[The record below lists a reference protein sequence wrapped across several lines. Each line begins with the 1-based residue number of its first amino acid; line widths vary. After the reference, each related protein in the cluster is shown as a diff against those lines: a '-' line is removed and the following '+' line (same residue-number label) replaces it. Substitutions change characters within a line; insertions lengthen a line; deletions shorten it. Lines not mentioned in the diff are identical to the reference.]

1 MATYKPPQ
9 SPGVS
14 RSLLG
19 ACVIA
24 CCALLPPCATAAPDP
39 SEGAGHTEQLDHAQT
54 WRLDGW
60 RAFQKSFEMD
70 GQNQVLL
77 QVAPESE
84 APGFRIAVTTAHME
98 ALTLLADHMA
108 ERALLDS
115 YIKRL
120 FFKLGATPER
130 VTTWEC
136 SLQAGRTTSPSD
148 PTTPLRTPR
157 RSLHLPRPTR
167 LVARLHGL
175 GSHIRHPPRRPRLA
189 RRRRSTP
196 APPIGPF
203 SYPPPPHQAHTP
215 SFLPLTPPQ
224 NQNPSP
230 HLPHRNPQNT
240 LAALASAVY

>member
-148 PTTPLRTPR
+148 PTTPFGLQGEAFISPDQRGWWRACMDWDRT
-157 RSLHLPRPTR
+157 SGTL
-167 LVARLHGL
+167 LVALAWQEGADQPQPHPLALFHTLLLH
-175 GSHIRHPPRRPRLA
+175 
-189 RRRRSTP
+189 TK
-196 APPIGPF
+196 
-203 SYPPPPHQAHTP
+203 
-215 SFLPLTPPQ
+215 LTPP
-224 NQNPSP
+224 PSSP
-230 HLPHRNPQNT
+230 
-240 LAALASAVY
+240 